1 MIISKETKRSTKE
14 GIISDPEK
22 ARATYERFKSTGE
35 DSDLALEFCA
45 AYEQFQ
51 KSSNTKKIKL
61 KPIQS
66 KEVDKQKI
74 RIVNKDD
81 TKQTFE
87 MAAKEFF
94 IMKAAVRRGKERR
107 QAEAICKEEIA
118 IMTELSP
125 EDREKYIK
133 NWEITKEKLSR
144 YKKERPESVGKSR
157 ACRYFNKAG
166 VDN

>member
-1 MIISKETKRSTKE
+1 MIISKETKRTTKE

-51 KSSNTKKIKL
+51 KNINTKKIKL

-74 RIVNKDD
+74 MIVNKDD
-81 TKQTFE
+81 IKQTFAME
-87 MAAKEFF
+87 AGEFF
-94 IMKAAVRRGKERR
+94 RMKAAVQRENERR
-107 QAEAICKEEIA
+107 QAEDICQKEIA
-118 IMTELSP
+118 IIKELSP

-133 NWEITKEKLSR
+133 DWEITKEKLSR

-157 ACRYFNKAG
+157 ACRYFNKAS